1 VLTIGEKV
9 RPVLNVSERS
19 GLSFNDNV
27 DKLSVERVVMDTAR
41 SFSYKLLRAGKNA
54 RLDKTD
60 VKDAFKNVPAKTGDL
75 RLQGF
80 MVEDRYFIELRMIF
94 GARTAMAHY
103 DILGNTVE
111 KLAIID
117 SGIPRH
123 FVSRA
128 IDDQPVATPAN
139 SSWGEKF
146 VSSYKK
152 ICKELNIE
160 LAEDCTRCDKAFTNT
175 KRGKVLGVWFDSESL
190 TWKLPAEKTEATRL
204 LLRKTVTK
212 RNVNLEDMQS
222 LLGRL
227 NFVCMMCPFL
237 KAFRFNMNKE
247 LASRILD
254 PSLRRELCMEAKA
267 DLMVHD
273 KFLADMAWYPIAKE
287 PIAAP
292 PSATYFVTDAAG
304 FPDNAKWSGPIGCG
318 LVGFNDEG
326 SMIHAAQYFWP
337 KEFIVNSRDSAGIRF
352 GNKSTTLECI
362 GLLIPLLTAPELLA
376 GRHVV
381 LRVDN
386 IACVYGFENGQLKN
400 DETASIMIR
409 AAKLVAA
416 YLGTV
421 LHVEHVGRRSCW
433 EAELADNLSRE
444 RTTSFIEQR
453 ALSRFTCKRL
463 PCILNVWLNNPI
475 SDWSI
480 PLKLLKHM
488 QAVI

>member
-1 VLTIGEKV
+1 MLTIGEKV
-9 RPVLNVSERS
+9 RPVLNVSEPS

-41 SFSYKLLRAGKNA
+41 SFSYKLLKAGKNA

-94 GARTAMAHY
+94 GAKTALAHY

-128 IDDQPVATPAN
+128 VDDQPVATPAN

-160 LAEDCTRCDKAFTNT
+160 LAEDCTHCDKAFTNA

-190 TWKLPAEKTEATRL
+190 TWKLPTEKTEATRL
-204 LLRKTVTK
+204 LLRETVTK
-212 RNVNLEDMQS
+212 RNVSLEDMQS

-254 PSLRRELCMEAKA
+254 PSLHRELCSEAKA

-273 KFLADMAWYPIAKE
+273 KFLADTAWYPISKE

-337 KEFIVNSRDSAGIRF
+337 KDFITDSRDSAGIRF

-362 GLLIPLLTAPELLA
+362 GL
-376 GRHVV
+376 
-381 LRVDN
+381 RVR
-386 IACVYGFENGQLKN
+386 E
-400 DETASIMIR
+400 R
-409 AAKLVAA
+409 AA
-416 YLGTV
+416 
-421 LHVEHVGRRSCW
+421 E
-433 EAELADNLSRE
+433 E
-444 RTTSFIEQR
+444 
-453 ALSRFTCKRL
+453 
-463 PCILNVWLNNPI
+463 
-475 SDWSI
+475 
-480 PLKLLKHM
+480 
-488 QAVI
+488 